1 MFGLKLSDVDLDAG
15 QITVHDNR
23 VVVGGR
29 ALDKAGGKT
38 RNAHQTIPI
47 DRVTAAA
54 LRLCGQL
61 QDYARQFLGD
71 AYHPGDY
78 LFTYQDG
85 RPPHPDTIRQRFD
98 RLAAAAGLPR
108 ITFHDLRHS
117 YATGALRAGISP
129 KVISERIGHANV
141 GFFLETYAHVLGNDD
156 REAAEQAAEFLL
168 GDAWQDGEGAE

>member
-1 MFGLKLSDVDLDAG
+1 
-15 QITVHDNR
+15 
-23 VVVGGR
+23 
-29 ALDKAGGKT
+29 
-38 RNAHQTIPI
+38 
-47 DRVTAAA
+47 
-54 LRLCGQL
+54 
-61 QDYARQFLGD
+61 
-71 AYHPGDY
+71 
-78 LFTYQDG
+78 
-85 RPPHPDTIRQRFD
+85 FD
-98 RLAAAAGLPR
+98 RLAAAAGLSR